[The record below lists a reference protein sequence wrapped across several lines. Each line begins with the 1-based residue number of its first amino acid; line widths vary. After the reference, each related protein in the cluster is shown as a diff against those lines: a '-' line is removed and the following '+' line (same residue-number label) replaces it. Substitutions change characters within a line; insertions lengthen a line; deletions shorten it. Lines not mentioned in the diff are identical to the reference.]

1 MSTNAVATAE
11 RVDNGRDVAGDRK
24 LRDWLLFALTVS
36 SGVVD
41 VISFLALGRVFTAFM
56 TGNIVFLG
64 MGIARDVSA
73 PSIIAV
79 LASMGGFGLG
89 SYLATRIVRPED
101 SASVVWPFRTTCAL
115 AISLLPHLC
124 FVVVW
129 MKIGGRP
136 GHGAAVALLSAW
148 ALAMGM
154 QSAAV
159 RRLNVGG
166 IFTTAATAT
175 VLFLAGGFAQPV
187 TGEERHRLFGVLASL
202 LIGATAGALLHFHA
216 PLYAPLFPFVIT
228 LTVVT
233 VAAKAFGYCDD
244 YSFR

>member
-1 MSTNAVATAE
+1 MSTAFAATAD
-11 RVDNGRDVAGDRK
+11 RVENRHHIVHDTR

-36 SGVVD
+36 SGAVD
-41 VISFLALGRVFTAFM
+41 AISFLALGRVFTAFM

-64 MGIARDVSA
+64 MGIARDASA
-73 PSIIAV
+73 PSIVAV
-79 LASMGGFGLG
+79 LASMAGFGLG
-89 SYLATRIVRPED
+89 SYLATVIVRPED
-101 SASVVWPFRTTCAL
+101 SATVVWPFRTTCAL

-136 GHGAAVALLSAW
+136 GHGATVALLAAW

-175 VLFLAGGFAQPV
+175 VIFFAGAFAQPV